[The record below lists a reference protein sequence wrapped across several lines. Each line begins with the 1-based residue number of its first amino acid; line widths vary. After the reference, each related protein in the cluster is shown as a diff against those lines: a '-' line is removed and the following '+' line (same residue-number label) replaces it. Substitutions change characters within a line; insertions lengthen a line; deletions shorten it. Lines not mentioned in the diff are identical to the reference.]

1 MRRVSPR
8 LPDFTV
14 DAYRDFLGEAQGA
27 GYTLTNVGAMP
38 DWDGGRFVYL
48 RHDVDIHIPGIERL
62 AAAERE
68 LGARA
73 TYFIPLTLHFNP
85 SYPPNRAVLR
95 GLVESGH
102 EIGLHY
108 DLGTYPRDLDAAWE
122 HLDREAETLSRLVD
136 APVRSICMH
145 SPWEGREDVFAIG
158 GRYVH
163 PHDPDRFGD
172 VAYVSDSCRAW
183 RDESLLALLT
193 PDGPERLVLNTHPEV
208 WLGAPG
214 EERYDFLENT
224 LRPNAIAQH
233 EAYIP
238 EKVRDAWEQHPG
250 PRLHDEREAAEAAST

>member
-1 MRRVSPR
+1 MRRVTR

-14 DAYRDFLGEAQGA
+14 DAYRDFLREAQGA

-38 DWDGGRFVYL
+38 EWDGGRFVYL

-62 AAAERE
+62 AAAEQE

-85 SYPPNRAVLR
+85 AYPPNRDVLR
-95 GLVESGH
+95 GLVAAGH

-108 DLGTYPRDLDAAWE
+108 DMQTYPRELERAWE
-122 HLDREAETLSRLVD
+122 HLDAQAAVLSEIVD
-136 APVRSICMH
+136 APVRSICQH
-145 SPWEGREDVFAIG
+145 SPWEGREDVFARNS
-158 GRYVH
+158 RYVH
-163 PHDPDRFGD
+163 PHDPDRYAG

-183 RDESLLALLT
+183 RDESLLALLG

-250 PRLHDEREAAEAAST
+250 PRLHDARQGAEAAST